1 MQANYI
7 KVGARFRKDLGNL
20 DALVESIREVGLLH
34 PVVVDD
40 HGNLIAGE
48 RRLGACVRLGWR
60 DVPAT
65 IVNLDDDQ
73 TIRAQDDENQVRK
86 NFTPTEAVAIRDA
99 RLAREKAKAKERIN
113 AGTEPSDNLFKGR
126 ARDKAAAGTG
136 YSGQTVDK
144 AAAVLEAAAADPE
157 LEPVV
162 TEMDRTGKVDPAYR
176 KAQAAKAAKNAKAAG
191 KRGKTIAAKNDDDA
205 AEPTTAGVITKRPKT
220 GGPIRQP
227 KRETPS
233 EHHHVIE
240 LVRRQLTDL
249 REQYAIVTYW
259 QPVWDAIDAVNG
271 VTR

>member
-99 RLAREKAKAKERIN
+99 RLAREKAKAKERMSE
-113 AGTEPSDNLFKGR
+113 GGKVRKVSVPSKGE
-126 ARDKAAAGTG
+126 AKDKAAAGTG
-136 YSGQTVDK
+136 YSGKTVDK
-144 AAAVLEAAAADPE
+144 AAAVMEAAAADPE

-191 KRGKTIAAKNDDDA
+191 KRGKTMAEKNDAD
-205 AEPTTAGVITKRPKT
+205 TATVALTKLRTKY
-220 GGPIRQP
+220 
-227 KRETPS
+227 K
-233 EHHHVIE
+233 HVAR
-240 LVRRQLTDL
+240 L
-249 REQYAIVTYW
+249 
-259 QPVWDAIDAVNG
+259 QPVWDAIDTING